1 MKTKIISSFLI
12 LAISIGNLFASVQ
25 VGDLYYDLEAS
36 TLTAQVT
43 FKSYKSSTW
52 SYNEN
57 WSITSASIPSS
68 ITYQGKTYQVTSIGD
83 HAFERCGE
91 LTSVTIPNTIT
102 NIGNETFKYC
112 RGLSYVTI
120 PNSVT
125 NIGNQAF
132 DECSGLTSIII
143 PDKVISIG
151 EGAFANCSRLTSV
164 TVGSSVTSIGQSAF
178 FMCSSLATIVIGKGV
193 TSIGDGAFKGCT
205 QLTTII
211 WNAKKCSKNYS
222 STKTPFYY
230 YDSSNTYTS
239 YDLRDQITSFVF
251 GDEVEYIPA
260 YLCYG
265 MKNLT
270 SITIPNNL
278 TGIGSSAFSGCNGLN
293 RVQIDNIASWCSVTF
308 GDDYSNPIFVAKH
321 LYFNNSEVKK
331 MVIPSGVT
339 RVGASVFRNCSSI
352 TSVEIPNSV
361 TTIGESAFEEC
372 RNLTSISVGKNV
384 THIGDRALRGC
395 NKLTSVVWNA
405 INSADC
411 KFPGMEVS
419 PGIYSY
425 IIKTPFYS
433 GNGYA
438 SETFNI
444 TEQITSFVFGNEVEH
459 IPAYLCYGMSNL
471 SSLIV
476 PNSVTSIG
484 EGAFQGCYG
493 LASIEIPNG
502 ITSIEKGTFSYCRSM
517 ISFEIPNSVTSI
529 GEDAFH
535 YCTSLAS
542 ITIPNSVTSIGDY
555 AFWNCTSLTSITI
568 PNSVTS
574 IGKEAFYRCVG
585 LTKVTLG
592 NSVTSIG
599 HQAFCDCTGLTS
611 VTCLSITPATIVWP
625 SFDINLKA
633 IYVPCG
639 SLNTYKNAP
648 EWIHY
653 SSKIQYTTTN
663 ISVFSSDETKGTV
676 SYPETLC
683 DAPQI
688 LAIPNEGYHF
698 TKWNDGNTNNPRTI
712 DPSEEKTYTASFEIN
727 KYQVRF
733 FGYNGT
739 LLSKQSVTHGTS
751 AIAPEAPQ
759 VEHYDFIGWDKEY
772 TNVTSNL
779 DVYAIYEKNTEDV
792 DNINFN
798 TQPRKIVVDA
808 QIFILRGDK
817 IYTLTGQEVK

>member
-83 HAFERCGE
+83 HAFERCGN
-91 LTSVTIPNTIT
+91 LTSVTIPNTVKT
-102 NIGNETFKYC
+102 IGQSAFEYC
-112 RGLSYVTI
+112 RGLSSVTV

-125 NIGNQAF
+125 SIGGEAF
-132 DECSGLTSIII
+132 KYCSGLTSI
-143 PDKVISIG
+143 
-151 EGAFANCSRLTSV
+151 T
-164 TVGSSVTSIGQSAF
+164 
-178 FMCSSLATIVIGKGV
+178 IGKGV
-193 TSIGDGAFKGCT
+193 TSIGQAAFYDCQNLDEVHINDIAAWCKISFESTPLSYAEHLYLNNSEITALVIPEGVTTIGNYAFTNCRITSVTIANSVTKIGDYAFRNCSELATVSFGSSIYSFGKYAFQGCT
-205 QLTTII
+205 KLSSVI
-211 WNAKKCSKNYS
+211 WNVKNYTSSLTS
-222 STKTPFYY
+222 STRTPFYY
-230 YDSSNTYTS
+230 YESQFSSNN
-239 YDLRDQITSFVF
+239 YDLRSQITSIAF
-251 GDEVEYIPA
+251 GEDIECIPP

-265 MKNLT
+265 MKNL
-270 SITIPNNL
+270 SAINIPNSV
-278 TGIGSSAFSGCNGLN
+278 TYIMVSAFQDCSG
-293 RVQIDNIASWCSVTF
+293 
-308 GDDYSNPIFVAKH
+308 
-321 LYFNNSEVKK
+321 
-331 MVIPSGVT
+331 
-339 RVGASVFRNCSSI
+339 I

-361 TTIGESAFEEC
+361 TTIGESAFEGC

-405 INSADC
+405 INGADC

-484 EGAFQGCYG
+484 EGAFKGCYG

-502 ITSIEKGTFSYCRSM
+502 ITSIERGTFYYCRSM

-529 GEDAFH
+529 GDEAFS
-535 YCTSLAS
+535 YCT
-542 ITIPNSVTSIGDY
+542 G
-555 AFWNCTSLTSITI
+555 LTNIEI

-574 IGKEAFYRCVG
+574 IGKEAFYGCSGLSNIEVPNSVTSIEEGTFYGCVG

-592 NSVTSIG
+592 NNVTSIG
-599 HQAFCDCTGLTS
+599 HQAFGYCTGLTS
-611 VTCLSITPATIVWP
+611 VTCLSITPATIVWT
-625 SFDINLKA
+625 SFWDTNLKA

-648 EWIHY
+648 EWIDY
-653 SSKIQYTTTN
+653 SSKIQYTPTN

-688 LAIPNEGYHF
+688 LAIPNDGYHF

-727 KYQVRF
+727 KYQVQF

-759 VEHYDFIGWDKEY
+759 VEHYDFVGWDKEY

-798 TQPRKIVVDA
+798 TQPRKIVVDG

-817 IYTLTGQEVK
+817 IYNAQGALVK

>member
-339 RVGASVFRNCSSI
+339 RVGASVFRNYSRI

-361 TTIGESAFEEC
+361 TNIGVSAFEGC
-372 RNLTSISVGKNV
+372 SNLTSISVGKNV

-405 INSADC
+405 INGADC
-411 KFPGMEVS
+411 KFPGWEVS
-419 PGIYSY
+419 PGIYNY

-484 EGAFQGCYG
+484 EGAFKGCYG

-502 ITSIEKGTFSYCRSM
+502 ITSIERGTFYYCRSM

-529 GEDAFH
+529 GEEAF
-535 YCTSLAS
+535 YGCASLTSV
-542 ITIPNSVTSIGDY
+542 TIPNSVTSIGDE
-555 AFWNCTSLTSITI
+555 AFSYCTGLTSITI
-568 PNSVTS
+568 PN
-574 IGKEAFYRCVG
+574 R
-585 LTKVTLG
+585 
-592 NSVTSIG
+592 VTSIG
-599 HQAFCDCTGLTS
+599 HQAFCNCTGLTS

-648 EWIHY
+648 EWIYY
-653 SSKIQYTTTN
+653 SSKIQYTPTN

-676 SYPETLC
+676 SYPGTLC

-688 LAIPNEGYHF
+688 LAIPNDGYHF

-798 TQPRKIVVDA
+798 TQPRKIVVDG
-808 QIFILRGDK
+808 QIFILRGEK
-817 IYTLTGQEVK
+817 VYTVTGQEVR

>member
-83 HAFERCGE
+83 HAFERCGN

-125 NIGNQAF
+125 NIGNGAF

-361 TTIGESAFEEC
+361 TTIGESAFEGC
-372 RNLTSISVGKNV
+372 SNLTSISVGKNV

-405 INSADC
+405 INGADC
-411 KFPGMEVS
+411 KFPGWEVS
-419 PGIYSY
+419 PGIYNY

-433 GNGYA
+433 GNGYV

-484 EGAFQGCYG
+484 EGAFKGCYG

-502 ITSIEKGTFSYCRSM
+502 ITSIERGTFYYCRSM

-529 GEDAFH
+529 GEEAF
-535 YCTSLAS
+535 YGCASLTSV
-542 ITIPNSVTSIGDY
+542 TIPNSVTSIGDE
-555 AFWNCTSLTSITI
+555 AFSYCTGLTSITI
-568 PNSVTS
+568 PN
-574 IGKEAFYRCVG
+574 R
-585 LTKVTLG
+585 
-592 NSVTSIG
+592 VTSIG

-653 SSKIQYTTTN
+653 SSKIQYTPTN

-798 TQPRKIVVDA
+798 TQPRKIVVDG
-808 QIFILRGDK
+808 QIFILRGNK
-817 IYTLTGQEVK
+817 TYTLTGQEVK

>member
-83 HAFERCGE
+83 HAFERCGN

-193 TSIGDGAFKGCT
+193 TSIGDRAFIGCT

-230 YDSSNTYTS
+230 YDSSNTYAS

-361 TTIGESAFEEC
+361 TNIGESAFEGC
-372 RNLTSISVGKNV
+372 SNLTSISVGKNV

-405 INSADC
+405 INGADC

-419 PGIYSY
+419 SY

-433 GNGYA
+433 GNGYV

-484 EGAFQGCYG
+484 EGAFKGCYG

-502 ITSIEKGTFSYCRSM
+502 ITSIERGTFYYCRSM

-529 GEDAFH
+529 GEEAF
-535 YCTSLAS
+535 YGCASLTSV
-542 ITIPNSVTSIGDY
+542 TIPNSVTSIGDE
-555 AFWNCTSLTSITI
+555 AFSYCTGLTSITI
-568 PNSVTS
+568 PNRVTS
-574 IGKEAFYRCVG
+574 IGQDAFFG
-585 LTKVTLG
+585 
-592 NSVTSIG
+592 
-599 HQAFCDCTGLTS
+599 CTGLTS

-648 EWIHY
+648 EWIYY
-653 SSKIQYTTTN
+653 SSKIQYTPTN

-688 LAIPNEGYHF
+688 LAIPNDGYHF

-817 IYTLTGQEVK
+817 IYTLTGQRK